1 MGIQINGNTDNISA
15 TDGGLTVSDLEI
27 NQSGISTFNNALN
40 IGTGSSIFSPATN
53 TLTFGTNSAE
63 RLRIGSSGQIGIAG
77 ANYGTSGQVLTS
89 GGSGSAAT
97 WSTISGT
104 TINNNANNRIITG
117 SGTANTLEAETSLE
131 WNGTDTLTVVHP
143 SSYPDF
149 KVRTSAGGGSFEMFS
164 CGNGPFRIRSAST
177 SPDSSADELVVGAT
191 SGDRG
196 LTIFGS
202 SNNICFG
209 DADDSDIGRLQYVH
223 SDNSMRFFT
232 NTSERLRIDSS
243 GRLGVGVNSFHDTS
257 TRLQLQSPGS
267 DHTGIVIT
275 AAATST
281 LSYIYFGDTADK
293 DIGRLVYENSSDSM
307 QFWTNNAERLR
318 IDSSGRLL
326 IGTSSHQEA
335 YGTSALQ
342 IAGTSGATSSM
353 SLIRHGNSP
362 YLTLGSSG
370 GSSLGAVTALSSGN
384 RIGQLTFAGADGT
397 DINTHAA
404 SIAAYVDGSVSSNNV
419 PARIVF
425 ATGPT
430 ETERLRI
437 TSAGSVLSSTSFV
450 SKATA
455 DVNVTLNTS
464 SGFTANTYVT
474 VINHGVLEEESVYII
489 SFKWNHGSSGQQP
502 YFSHGAFVFNPSEV
516 NTGSTGGQGQNHIP
530 FQGHHMHTGVNRY
543 WSFRYY
549 GATGGTSVHGLQA
562 AFDQTLGNG
571 TFTIRATKIAK
582 VTTI

>member
-1 MGIQINGNTDNISA
+1 MAITISGENNIDRILAS
-15 TDGGLTVSDLEI
+15 DGVLDSI
-27 NQSGISTFNNALN
+27 SGINAAGIVTATSFTGDLTGDVTGN
-40 IGTGSSIFSPATN
+40 LTGNVNATSNLLLQIGGSEKFRVA
-53 TLTFGTNSAE
+53 
-63 RLRIGSSGQIGIAG
+63 SSGQLGIGG

-97 WSTISGT
+97 WSTVSGT

-232 NTSERLRIDSS
+232 NTSERVRITDAGRVGINETSPDYMLHIS
-243 GRLGVGVNSFHDTS
+243 GSVPAICLEDTDG
-257 TRLQLQSPGS
+257 THGQAIIEQ
-267 DHTGIVIT
+267 
-275 AAATST
+275 
-281 LSYIYFGDTADK
+281 
-293 DIGRLVYENSSDSM
+293 
-307 QFWTNNAERLR
+307 NNDNLKIRQ
-318 IDSSGRLL
+318 D
-326 IGTSSHQEA
+326 
-335 YGTSALQ
+335 
-342 IAGTSGATSSM
+342 AGNA
-353 SLIRHGNSP
+353 
-362 YLTLGSSG
+362 
-370 GSSLGAVTALSSGN
+370 SSGN
-384 RIGQLTFAGADGT
+384 GSNIRFEVD
-397 DINTHAA
+397 A
-404 SIAAYVDGSVSSNNV
+404 SEKV
-419 PARIVF
+419 
-425 ATGPT
+425 
-430 ETERLRI
+430 RI
-437 TSAGSVLSSTSFV
+437 TPSTVLSASSFV

-455 DVNVTLNTS
+455 DVNVTISTA

-502 YFSHGAFVFNPSEV
+502 YFSHGAFVFNPSAV
-516 NTGSTGGQGQNHIP
+516 NTGSTGGQGPNYSP

-562 AFDQTLGNG
+562 AFDQTLNQSSG
-571 TFTIRATKIAK
+571 TLTIRATKIAK